1 MAMKENIPDPISLG
15 FAALADPTR
24 RAVLQRLAAGE
35 ASVAELMQPFEL
47 SQPTISKH
55 LKVLED
61 AGLIEIGRHAQRRP
75 RRLNR
80 EGVETLSKWLE
91 DFRQQ
96 WDRRFDN
103 LETYLTGV
111 SQNGQA
117 PKPSDREPTD
127 QDADGR

>member
-1 MAMKENIPDPISLG
+1 MAMNTDTLDPISRG

-24 RAVLQRLAAGE
+24 RAVLQRLAGGE
-35 ASVAELMQPFEL
+35 ASVAELMAPFAL

-55 LKVLED
+55 LKVLEE
-61 AGLIEIGRHAQRRP
+61 AGLIESGRMAQRRP

-80 EGVETLSKWLE
+80 QGVENLSKWLE

-111 SQNGQA
+111 SQNGQTD
-117 PKPSDREPTD
+117 DRD
-127 QDADGR
+127 N

>member
-1 MAMKENIPDPISLG
+1 MKEHIPDPISLG

-24 RAVLQRLAAGE
+24 RAVLQRLAGGE
-35 ASVAELMQPFEL
+35 ASVAELMQPFDL

-55 LKVLED
+55 LKVLEE

-75 RRLNR
+75 RRLNTA
-80 EGVETLSKWLE
+80 GVENLSKWLE

-103 LETYLTGV
+103 LENYLTGV
-111 SQNGQA
+111 SQNGSTDKD
-117 PKPSDREPTD
+117 PDR
-127 QDADGR
+127 R

>member
-1 MAMKENIPDPISLG
+1 MAIKDHISDPISLG

-24 RAVLQRLAAGE
+24 RAVLQRLSAGE
-35 ASVAELMQPFEL
+35 ASVAELMEPFDL

-61 AGLIEIGRHAQRRP
+61 AGLIESGRLAQRRP

-80 EGVETLSKWLE
+80 QGVENLSKWLE

-103 LETYLTGV
+103 LENYLTGV
-111 SQNGQA
+111 SQNGPA
-117 PKPSDREPTD
+117 PDTNDENADR
-127 QDADGR
+127 R